1 MEIMKRDMDL
11 CRTILFE
18 VEKFPFRTDWI
29 NLKIDGYSK
38 DEIAY
43 HVMILNQAGLIDARN
58 LDTLTDWRPINLTWE
73 GHEFLDAARDNKR
86 WEKAKSA
93 MSQLGGFVFDVG
105 KQLLVQYL
113 RQELNLT

>member
-38 DEIAY
+38 AEIAY

-58 LDTLTDWRPINLTWE
+58 LDTLTDWRPINCINRSKPHSKI
-73 GHEFLDAARDNKR
+73 GHVAHGDR
-86 WEKAKSA
+86 S
-93 MSQLGGFVFDVG
+93 MSHS
-105 KQLLVQYL
+105 
-113 RQELNLT
+113 